1 MVIFCYFTFLLFC
14 SVIPYPLT
22 IPCNYRKLMMTDIT
36 TTNDGDNN
44 LIDFA
49 SMQAVLTSEDVKS
62 HASELHGVLT
72 GLVCAGFS
80 FEDQDYLAMLND
92 LFHEGDSFP
101 KAVKIALKQMYNE
114 LWTSILDDSYSFNLL
129 LPDDDES
136 MAERGHALSIWV
148 QGFNLGFGLQQKDNP
163 VVSEDV
169 KEVLT
174 DFGEIANL
182 SDEMDEDEDT
192 EQAYFEICEYV
203 RISALL
209 CFSELAT
216 PPNEKKSDQD
226 KKTLH

>member
-1 MVIFCYFTFLLFC
+1 
-14 SVIPYPLT
+14 
-22 IPCNYRKLMMTDIT
+22 MTDA
-36 TTNDGDNN
+36 TTNNDGENN

-49 SMQAVLTSEDVKS
+49 SMQAILTSEDVKS

-72 GLVCAGFS
+72 GLVCAGFA
-80 FEDQDYLAMLND
+80 FEDQGYIAMLND
-92 LFHEGDSFP
+92 LFHDSEHFP
-101 KAVKIALKQMYNE
+101 KAVKNAIKQLYSE

-129 LPDDDES
+129 LPDDDDS

-148 QGFNLGFGLQQKDNP
+148 QGFNLGFGLQQKDSP
-163 VVSEDV
+163 VVSADV

-182 SDEMDEDEDT
+182 SDEMEEDEDT

-216 PPNEKKSDQD
+216 PPNQNKSDEER
-226 KKTLH
+226 KTIH

>member
-1 MVIFCYFTFLLFC
+1 MNDV
-14 SVIPYPLT
+14 
-22 IPCNYRKLMMTDIT
+22 
-36 TTNDGDNN
+36 TTNNDDDNN

-49 SMQAVLTSEDVKS
+49 SMQAILTSEDVKS

-72 GLVCAGFS
+72 GLVCAGFA
-80 FEDQDYLAMLND
+80 FEDQGYIAMLND
-92 LFHEGDSFP
+92 LFHDGDHFP
-101 KAVKIALKQMYNE
+101 KAVKNAIKRMYSE
-114 LWTSILDDSYSFNLL
+114 LWTTILDDNYSFNLL
-129 LPDDDES
+129 LPDDDDS
-136 MAERGHALSIWV
+136 MAERGHALSTWV
-148 QGFNLGFGLQQKDNP
+148 QGFNLGFGLQQKDSP
-163 VVSEDV
+163 VVSADV

-216 PPNEKKSDQD
+216 PPNQQKSDED
-226 KKTLH
+226 RKTIH